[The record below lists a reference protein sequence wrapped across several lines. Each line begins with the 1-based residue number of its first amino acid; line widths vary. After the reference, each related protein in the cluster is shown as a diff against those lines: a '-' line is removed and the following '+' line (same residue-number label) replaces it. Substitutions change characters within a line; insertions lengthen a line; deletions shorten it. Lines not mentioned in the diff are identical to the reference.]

1 MNNNKESE
9 FINIIKNNEA
19 AIFKIT
25 TFYTN
30 SKDDQEDLYQEIVF
44 QLWKSFSN
52 FRGDAKISTWLYRIA
67 LNTAITY
74 LKKTKKQGDR
84 VSIDHILLKQMES
97 YDSLHEDRLRLMYR
111 HINLL
116 NKLEKGLILLLL
128 EGKKY
133 EEIAEITGLTATNVG
148 TRISR
153 IKDKL
158 KNQLKTK

>member
-52 FRGDAKISTWLYRIA
+52 FRGDAKISTWLYRVA

>member
-52 FRGDAKISTWLYRIA
+52 FRGDAKIRTWLYRIA

>member
-52 FRGDAKISTWLYRIA
+52 FRGDAKISTWLYRVA

-74 LKKTKKQGDR
+74 LKKAKKQGDR
-84 VSIDHILLKQMES
+84 VSIDHILLKQTES
-97 YDSLHEDRLRLMYR
+97 YDSLHEDRLRLMYQ